1 LDELSRVELGLKG
14 SVKPL
19 STVSKR
25 AVDRKELDLFSVPAD
40 LYKVIHPPGARFK
53 SDEKQKLLVGLL
65 QVNL

>member
-1 LDELSRVELGLKG
+1 
-14 SVKPL
+14 L

-25 AVDRKELDLFSVPAD
+25 AVDRKELGLFSVPAD
-40 LYKVIHPPGARFK
+40 LYKVINPPGARFK